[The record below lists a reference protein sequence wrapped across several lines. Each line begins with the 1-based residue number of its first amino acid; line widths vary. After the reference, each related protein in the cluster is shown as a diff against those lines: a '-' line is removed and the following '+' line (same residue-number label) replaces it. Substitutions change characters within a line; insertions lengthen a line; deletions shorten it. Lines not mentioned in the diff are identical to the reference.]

1 MILTKNKK
9 LSFKFYLYFYCI
21 RGSKGSLNVYAFG
34 RLLWHVFLLKCEKP
48 RFERIK
54 KSGGQVMCVIGMQS
68 EQASLVQ
75 ALLDLHDKTQS
86 LLLLT
91 ELVEYST

>member
-1 MILTKNKK
+1 
-9 LSFKFYLYFYCI
+9 
-21 RGSKGSLNVYAFG
+21 
-34 RLLWHVFLLKCEKP
+34 
-48 RFERIK
+48 
-54 KSGGQVMCVIGMQS
+54 MCVIGMQS